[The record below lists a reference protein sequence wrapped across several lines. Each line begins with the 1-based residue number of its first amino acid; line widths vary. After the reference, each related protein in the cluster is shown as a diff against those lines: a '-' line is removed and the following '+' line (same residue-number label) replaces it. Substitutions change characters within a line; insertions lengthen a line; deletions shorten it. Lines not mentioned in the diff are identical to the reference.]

1 MFTRAA
7 NEIYEPKGQTFFA
20 NGPATEDAILVVAA
34 KSGDARAF
42 EMLVRRHQRRILGLA
57 MRFTHIREDAED
69 IVQQS
74 FQKAFIHLHKFEEKS
89 SFSTW
94 LTRIAINE
102 GLMLL
107 RKRRG
112 LHEVPINDSSD
123 REEPEFSMEVPDS
136 APGPENNYL
145 QHERERILSAAVK
158 KLNRRTRE
166 AIELRELNEL
176 STEETARVLGV
187 SIGAVK
193 ARIFHG
199 RQKLRKTLR
208 RYVESTRTHRNGVL
222 PTTCT
227 VER

>member
-1 MFTRAA
+1 MFTRAV
-7 NEIYEPKGQTFFA
+7 NEICEPKGQSVFG
-20 NGPATEDAILVVAA
+20 NGPGAEDAAFVVAA
-34 KSGDARAF
+34 KSGDAWAF

-74 FQKAFIHLHKFEEKS
+74 FQKAFIHLRKFEEKS

-112 LHEVPINDSSD
+112 LHEVSINDSGDS
-123 REEPEFSMEVPDS
+123 EEPELPMEVPDS

-145 QHERERILSAAVK
+145 QHEREQILSAAVK
-158 KLNRRTRE
+158 QLNRRTRE
-166 AIELRELNEL
+166 AIELRELSEL

-193 ARIFHG
+193 ARVFHG

-208 RYVESTRTHRNGVL
+208 CYVESTRRHSNGVL
-222 PTTCT
+222 RAACA

>member
-1 MFTRAA
+1 MFTAA
-7 NEIYEPKGQTFFA
+7 KNEICEPKGQAVFA
-20 NGPATEDAILVVAA
+20 NGPATGDAILVVAA
-34 KSGDARAF
+34 KNGDARAF
-42 EMLVRRHQRRILGLA
+42 EILVERYQRRILALA

-74 FQKAFIHLHKFEEKS
+74 FQKAFIHLHKFEERS

-112 LHEVPINDSSD
+112 LREVPIDGSSD
-123 REEPEFSMEVPDS
+123 SEEPELPMEVPDL

-145 QHERERILSAAVK
+145 RHERERILSAAVK

-166 AIELRELNEL
+166 AIELRELSEL

-193 ARIFHG
+193 ARVFHG

-208 RYVESTRTHRNGVL
+208 RYVESTRMQRKEVS
-222 PTTCT
+222 PTACAA
-227 VER
+227 ER